1 MRTTL
6 TSFLVVLSFG
16 AFAQTKQT
24 ANNIK
29 TAAPGYSGSLA
40 GVEGSS
46 LSMARAD
53 HAHPGAVINVMAPP
67 YNASNSG
74 TDATA
79 AVAAAAAALPN
90 GTGTLEFPCGTFK
103 LNFTTTKA
111 VSIRGCGSGNVN
123 TGIAG
128 TLFIAQDTSKPIFQW
143 GNGAA
148 TTARGFS
155 VRDIMILGDTAAA
168 NEDAIYLFAARD
180 VVIDS
185 VAISS
190 PGRDGVRIQCNTFSS
205 SGIHINNSAISGAR
219 NHAVHVESCAG
230 SFTSDVTMDGDH
242 INGYTAANSRSLFLD
257 SSTMYITNTY
267 FDTGSAAGTGY
278 LEERATFSNPRIVQA
293 GMTVD
298 NPNAATTSLD
308 VSSWLPKGSTLASAI
323 TGSGNFNGNVV
334 YSDGTVTINTSTA
347 GHFYQPRFV
356 NAGAFG
362 ALCFPLDE
370 TDVATCGVSWSRI
383 NATGSNTEAMK
394 LGVNAA
400 LRITGTVTFPLQFT
414 GGAVWRNATSL
425 GLRYRKD
432 SNNPSG
438 DSQGV
443 PISPV
448 QVAPTYGAGITIDT
462 TLGTDFIITATNGTA
477 FSFGNPANC
486 GTASCA
492 GGRLTLTIVNS
503 SGGALGAVTFGANY
517 RVACWSP
524 PANGSSRTLT
534 FETDGT
540 GVWTQVSGA
549 TQDVSTSGTPANA
562 SGFTATGCGTGDG
575 ITAIGGAAGSGGTG
589 ANAYGGNFQGGSA
602 TGTGIPGPGI
612 NAVGGSNAAT
622 GTGAPGGNF
631 QGANAGGTNM
641 AAAQGVYSQG
651 GNASGNAAGTTGGL
665 GGSGY
670 AGAGGTGGGTATG
683 TGGTGGVGQ
692 SLVGGAG
699 GAASGA
705 GAGGDGGRGGV
716 MVGGTGGTSA
726 SGTGGTGGNGLG
738 TSGGQG
744 SNNGGGGDGLVS
756 AGGTGNGT
764 GPNGDGVSASSGSGG
779 TGTSR
784 GYGIRIAQNNTIKA
798 HSNKN
803 PLAGDPSSLANGD
816 EWISGT
822 TTAMTSKARLN
833 GVTQPYLTFG
843 ANGSAATQTKRGVAG
858 CATAASAGATCTTTV
873 TWTVAFPDAN
883 YTCACSGTVITSGIP
898 AYGGVTAKAA
908 ASCIVQTV
916 AVTAAAAQ
924 FTNIECI
931 AVHD

>member
-6 TSFLVVLSFG
+6 TSLLVVLSFG

-90 GTGTLEFPCGTFK
+90 GVGTLEFPCGTFK

-128 TLFIAQDTSKPIFQW
+128 TLFIAQDTSKPILQW
-143 GNGAA
+143 GDGAA

-190 PGRDGVRIQCNTFSS
+190 PGRDGIRIQCNTFSS

-267 FDTGSAAGTGY
+267 IDTGSAAGTGY
-278 LEERATFSNPRIVQA
+278 IEEKATLSNPRIVQA

-308 VSSWLPKGSTLASAI
+308 VSSWLPKGSTLGSAI
-323 TGSGNFNGNVV
+323 TGSGNFNGNVI

-347 GHFYQPRFV
+347 GHFYQPRFN
-356 NAGAFG
+356 NAQSFNS
-362 ALCFPLDE
+362 LCFPLDE
-370 TDVATCGVSWSRI
+370 TDEATCGVSWSRI

-414 GGAVWRNATSL
+414 GGAAWRNATSG

-438 DSQGV
+438 DAQGV
-443 PISPV
+443 PISAVRWPHLRRRHHHRHE
-448 QVAPTYGAGITIDT
+448 PRYGLLHHRDQRHRVLHRQPGQLFDRE
-462 TLGTDFIITATNGTA
+462 L
-477 FSFGNPANC
+477 C
-486 GTASCA
+486 GRAHHHHHHQRQRRRA
-492 GGRLTLTIVNS
+492 GGCD
-503 SGGALGAVTFGANY
+503 LGCEL
-517 RVACWSP
+517 R
-524 PANGSSRTLT
+524 
-534 FETDGT
+534 
-540 GVWTQVSGA
+540 
-549 TQDVSTSGTPANA
+549 
-562 SGFTATGCGTGDG
+562 
-575 ITAIGGAAGSGGTG
+575 
-589 ANAYGGNFQGGSA
+589 
-602 TGTGIPGPGI
+602 
-612 NAVGGSNAAT
+612 
-622 GTGAPGGNF
+622 
-631 QGANAGGTNM
+631 
-641 AAAQGVYSQG
+641 
-651 GNASGNAAGTTGGL
+651 
-665 GGSGY
+665 
-670 AGAGGTGGGTATG
+670 
-683 TGGTGGVGQ
+683 
-692 SLVGGAG
+692 
-699 GAASGA
+699 
-705 GAGGDGGRGGV
+705 
-716 MVGGTGGTSA
+716 
-726 SGTGGTGGNGLG
+726 
-738 TSGGQG
+738 
-744 SNNGGGGDGLVS
+744 
-756 AGGTGNGT
+756 
-764 GPNGDGVSASSGSGG
+764 
-779 TGTSR
+779 
-784 GYGIRIAQNNTIKA
+784 
-798 HSNKN
+798 
-803 PLAGDPSSLANGD
+803 
-816 EWISGT
+816 
-822 TTAMTSKARLN
+822 
-833 GVTQPYLTFG
+833 
-843 ANGSAATQTKRGVAG
+843 RGVLDS
-858 CATAASAGATCTTTV
+858 TR
-873 TWTVAFPDAN
+873 
-883 YTCACSGTVITSGIP
+883 
-898 AYGGVTAKAA
+898 
-908 ASCIVQTV
+908 
-916 AVTAAAAQ
+916 
-924 FTNIECI
+924 
-931 AVHD
+931 